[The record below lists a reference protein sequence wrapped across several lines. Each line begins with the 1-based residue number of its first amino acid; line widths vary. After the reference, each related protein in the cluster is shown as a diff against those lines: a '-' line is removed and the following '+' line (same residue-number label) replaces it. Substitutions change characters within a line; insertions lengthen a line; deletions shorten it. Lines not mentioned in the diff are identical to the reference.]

1 MVSQYQKLSPE
12 DQNIISPVLL
22 NNSYFC
28 HPENLLL
35 AGVADERET
44 IRRFS
49 CQQIFQARKKISS
62 TNVQVRCFD
71 KRQLNVNLNATSY
84 MEMIDWGSTPITPP
98 PLLDDISDDILVSN
112 QQILLPKYPC
122 HSVDVER
129 NVKDVSA
136 VSSRVIGHTSRH
148 GAILQTKHSR
158 IEIPSVQTKSDFL

>member
-1 MVSQYQKLSPE
+1 
-12 DQNIISPVLL
+12 
-22 NNSYFC
+22 
-28 HPENLLL
+28 
-35 AGVADERET
+35 
-44 IRRFS
+44 
-49 CQQIFQARKKISS
+49 
-62 TNVQVRCFD
+62 
-71 KRQLNVNLNATSY
+71 
-84 MEMIDWGSTPITPP
+84 MIDWESTPITPP